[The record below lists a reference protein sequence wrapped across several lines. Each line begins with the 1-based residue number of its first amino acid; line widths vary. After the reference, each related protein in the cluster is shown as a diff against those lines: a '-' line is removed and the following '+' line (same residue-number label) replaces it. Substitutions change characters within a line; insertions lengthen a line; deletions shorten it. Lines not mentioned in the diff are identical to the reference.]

1 MYLSYNEFVCT
12 LSKVTSATSVTGQ
25 KYYDIHII
33 DNLICGKRG
42 IGTSFQIKL
51 AKLYNAYI
59 DLPIINTTTL
69 KPYVGGV
76 QSPALAILVEAN
88 LVKTPASD
96 DFVLN
101 DREKGELIKPIVDNE
116 NSTKGKSKSN
126 NKKFYVIVLL
136 CIVLGLLIKF
146 SSRPSLD
153 AIGCMEELIPNKE
166 YVIQQ
171 NTIAT
176 YDKENNA
183 LLTQYSVDQ
192 NDMGVTQMLLDGRAK
207 MIPAGRRARFIKIIR
222 GNAVVH
228 IEGEAF
234 NMIIPTSALIPE

>member
-1 MYLSYNEFVCT
+1 MSLSYNEFVSI
-12 LSKVTSATSVTGQ
+12 LSKVTRATSVTSQ

-42 IGTSFQIKL
+42 GGTSFQIKL

-101 DREKGELIKPIVDNE
+101 DRAKGEIIRPTGDNE
-116 NSTKGKSKSN
+116 KSTNGKSKSN
-126 NKKFYVIVLL
+126 NKKFYLIVLL
-136 CIVLGLLIKF
+136 CVALGLVIKF
-146 SSRPSLD
+146 SGRPSLEAKGD
-153 AIGCMEELIPNKE
+153 MEELIPNKE
-166 YVIQQ
+166 YVIQH

-176 YDKENNA
+176 YDKEDNE

-207 MIPAGRRARFIKIIR
+207 MRPAGRRAKFIKIIR
-222 GNAVVH
+222 GNAVVC

-234 NMIIPTSALIPE
+234 NMIIPTSALKPQ